1 MIHLIRYSVLLLM
14 LLLTRMANSQSLS
27 IDDCQSLAEKNY
39 PLSKQLDII
48 SKAQSYTL
56 ENVAR
61 SLYPQ
66 ISILGQYTYQSDVT
80 GLPFQLPNVAMPT
93 LDKNQYRLY
102 LDVNQTVYD
111 GGVNKAMKTQV
122 MANAAL
128 EEDKLKVEIYK
139 LKERVN
145 QLFFGIL
152 LADEQL
158 KQIVVLKSDLN
169 SGLARM
175 SASVEAGVALKSN
188 EDAIKVELLKLEQ
201 KIIELN
207 SMRKSYLNMLGLL
220 IGQELTDNS
229 VLVQPTEL
237 VSNPQINRPELKMF
251 DRQMGTLMAQES
263 MLKAK
268 LNPKVSLFVQ
278 TGFGKPALN
287 MLSNEVQGYYI
298 GGLRLSIPLSGLY
311 TYKNE
316 RSLIDAYRQTVEIQ
330 KNTFMLN
337 VNMAKTQSELETEKF
352 SKLLE
357 SDNEIIRLRVSIK
370 EVALTQLENG
380 IITSFD
386 YIREV
391 NAEDNARLN
400 MIYHKMQL
408 IMSEYNQKIITG
420 N

>member
-158 KQIVVLKSDLN
+158 KQIVVLKYDLN

>member
-139 LKERVN
+139 LKEMVN

-158 KQIVVLKSDLN
+158 KQIVVLKYDLN

>member
-39 PLSKQLDII
+39 PLSKQFDII

-122 MANAAL
+122 MANMAL

-220 IGQELTDNS
+220 IGQELTDNT

-251 DRQMGTLMAQES
+251 DKQMGTLMAQES

-316 RSLIDAYRQTVEIQ
+316 RSLIDAYRRTVEIQ

>member
-139 LKERVN
+139 LKEMVN